1 MPTASDRPKSNK
13 ANRALGGSST
23 ASNDTPVST
32 ADRPDPLKHGAA
44 KARTK
49 RADFNPPPIDPKA
62 APNDHSHATGHDH
75 PSQSEHDHQRQKFP
89 NGESAYRVEQNAP
102 RRKFDPAT
110 ELRQKGARGA
120 KPSQK
125 SKGR

>member
-1 MPTASDRPKSNK
+1 MPTASDRPKSKK
-13 ANRALGGSST
+13 ASRPLGGSVT

-32 ADRPDPLKHGAA
+32 AEQPDPLKHGATR
-44 KARTK
+44 ARAQK
-49 RADFNPPPIDPKA
+49 PNFDPLPIDTQPG
-62 APNDHSHATGHDH
+62 PNDHSHATGPDH
-75 PSQSEHDHQRQKFP
+75 PSQSEHDHKRQKFP
-89 NGESAYRVEQNAP
+89 NGETARRLEQGGNH
-102 RRKFDPAT
+102 RKFNPAT